1 MKFGETSTQD
11 AVGTILAHSMEAS
24 KRPYDMQF
32 SYRVPKG
39 TVLTQTH
46 IDDLEKEGHL
56 TLVVAQLAVDDVE
69 ENQAAQTLAN
79 SFALH
84 AETLGLR
91 VSAAGAGRVNLY
103 ALHCGV
109 AVLDVDAIHSVN
121 AVDPMITVATVAPF
135 HRCDA
140 DTMIATIKIIAYG
153 VPSLSLAKACEKAA
167 HAIRVMPPQYASATL
182 IETQVGRKE
191 PTEKGRN
198 ALFGR
203 LQRMGMILDDR
214 KITPHSTE
222 PLSNAIKKAAGEVI
236 FVLTAS
242 ATSDPMDVGPQ
253 ALCQAGGHVIG
264 FGMPVDPGNLL
275 FFGYLGDKPVI
286 GLPGCARSPALNGA
300 DWVLERLI
308 CGIKLTQGDISAMGV
323 GGLLKE
329 IPTRPQP
336 RAAAV
341 SKT

>member
-1 MKFGETSTQD
+1 VKFGEIPTQD
-11 AVGTILAHSMEAS
+11 VLGAILAHSMEAS
-24 KRPYDMQF
+24 KRPYDTQF

-39 TVLTQTH
+39 TVLTQSH
-46 IDDLEKEGHL
+46 IDDLEQEGHK
-56 TLVVAQLAVDDVE
+56 TLVVAQLAEDDVE
-69 ENQAAQTLAN
+69 ENQAAQTLAHA
-79 SFALH
+79 FTPD

-103 ALHCGV
+103 AMHCGV
-109 AVLDVDAIHSVN
+109 AVLDVDAIHAVN

-153 VPSLSLAKACEKAA
+153 VPKQALADACVKAA
-167 HAIRVMPPQYASATL
+167 QAIRVIAPQYASATL

-191 PTEKGRN
+191 PADKGRK

-203 LQRMGMILDDR
+203 LQRMGMILDER
-214 KITPHSTE
+214 QITPHSTE
-222 PLSNAIKKAAGEVI
+222 PLFTAIKEAAGEVI
-236 FVLTAS
+236 FILTDS
-242 ATSDPMDVGPQ
+242 ATSDLMDVGPQ
-253 ALCQAGGHVIG
+253 ALRKAGGHVIG

-275 FFGYLGDKPVI
+275 FFGYLGEKPVI

-308 CGIKLTQGDISAMGV
+308 CGIKLTQADISAMGV

-341 SKT
+341 SKA